1 MVRFAPSGL
10 IRENEEDI
18 RCRRGDRT
26 MLNLSQR
33 LILGCTLLA
42 CLTVGLVVVAHRTLA
57 FAGQGGWA
65 GIFIVAAVL
74 VAAATIY
81 FVLQPIHRLAGD
93 ARRIAQ
99 GNLEHQV
106 EWSSRDD
113 FGVIAGELSRIA
125 MRLRELRDTEAGRR
139 QMEFQ
144 LSDAVLQSIFE
155 PIIVTDG
162 KGHVLKVNQAA
173 AELLG
178 ESAADRMSLA
188 STPGG
193 DKILNAIRDAVSMQ
207 KAVAAEDEASM
218 LPMRIGQRERSYR
231 LRATPMRDADGR
243 LLGAVTT
250 LEDVTT
256 LQDTDRFKTQFI
268 TVASRKLRDPLLQ
281 LRRGLYA
288 LSQGFGGPLLPLQA
302 ELVATASKESEQ
314 LDELMS
320 DLIEVAELD
329 AGKRELK
336 LERLRPLPAL
346 MEARDRYCDEAA
358 QKHIRLE
365 VSAYADLSVVYA
377 DRRALRSI
385 LDNLLSNALRYTPP
399 EGEILLAA
407 EEIRDFVQFTVRDT
421 GRGIEAERLSTI
433 FDRFNAFSESGTGMG
448 LALVRRLVESLGG
461 QTAVESR
468 LDHGTTFRFTLPVAP
483 VEAPHHPVEVG

>member
-1 MVRFAPSGL
+1 
-10 IRENEEDI
+10 
-18 RCRRGDRT
+18 

-33 LILGCTLLA
+33 LILGCVLLA
-42 CLTVGLVVVAHRTLA
+42 CLTVGLVAVTHKALAATGQSALAYAVVL
-57 FAGQGGWA
+57 
-65 GIFIVAAVL
+65 AVL
-74 VAAATIY
+74 LVEGCTVY
-81 FVLQPIHRLAGD
+81 FVLHPIRMLARD
-93 ARRIAQ
+93 IRRIAQ
-99 GNLEHQV
+99 GNLEHRV
-106 EWSSRDD
+106 EWSSRDS
-113 FGVIAGELSRIA
+113 FGVIAAEVNRIA
-125 MRLRELRDTEAGRR
+125 VRLRELRDSEAGRR

-178 ESAADRMSLA
+178 DAATDRMALA
-188 STPGG
+188 NYPGG
-193 DKILNAIRDAVSMQ
+193 DKILSAIRAAVSMQ

-218 LPMRIGQRERSYR
+218 LPMRIGKKERSYR
-231 LRATPMRDADGR
+231 LRTTPMRDSEGR
-243 LLGAVTT
+243 LLGTVTT

-268 TVASRKLRDPLLQ
+268 SVASRKLRDPLLQ

-288 LSQGFGGPLLPLQA
+288 LGQGFGGELRPLQT
-302 ELVATASKESEQ
+302 ELVAEASHESEK
-314 LDELMS
+314 LDDLMG

-329 AGKRELK
+329 TGKREFK
-336 LERLRPLPAL
+336 LERLRPLAAL
-346 MEARDRYCDEAA
+346 GEARDRFCDEAA
-358 QKHIRLE
+358 QKRIRVE
-365 VSAYADLSVVYA
+365 VQAYADLSVVKA

-385 LDNLLSNALRYTPP
+385 LDNLLSNAIRYTPP

-407 EEIRDFVQFTVRDT
+407 EEIKDFVQFTVRDT

-433 FDRFNAFSESGTGMG
+433 FDRFSAFSESGSGLG

-461 QTAVESR
+461 QIAVESR
-468 LDHGTTFRFTLPVAP
+468 LGHGTTFRFTLPVAA
-483 VEAPHHPVEVG
+483 VEAVHHPVEVG